1 LISGRFDGIGR
12 ACALLFPVF
21 VLIAGMRWRVVL
33 VAAAITS
40 AMFYA
45 LVLAL

>member
-1 LISGRFDGIGR
+1 
-12 ACALLFPVF
+12 
-21 VLIAGMRWRVVL
+21 MRWRVVL

-45 LVLAL
+45 LVMVL